1 MLGKIEGMRRKG
13 GTEDEM
19 VGWHHRFNT
28 HELGQTPGDGEGQGS
43 LACCSPWGCKES
55 DMTWQ
60 LNSKNKAIG
69 MSISISMLHEQ
80 EVRNLHLTNSSA
92 AANAM

>member
-1 MLGKIEGMRRKG
+1 
-13 GTEDEM
+13 
-19 VGWHHRFNT
+19 
-28 HELGQTPGDGEGQGS
+28 
-43 LACCSPWGCKES
+43 
-55 DMTWQ
+55 MTWQ

-80 EVRNLHLTNSSA
+80 EVRNLHLTKSSA